1 MHGYVRQLF
10 GTLSR
15 DGIDRNN
22 MIAVFLMGALPA
34 VGGTTISVILYAS
47 LVWAI
52 PSLALG
58 RFEFRLTRSD
68 RMLAWAFTIFAVA
81 IVVTALAGD
90 RPQLAPRKLV
100 WLLGFLSPWVV
111 IPRLR
116 AGSGG
121 NYLVPYVTG
130 AAVGAIAAAVMAF
143 VQLTAF
149 GIRAEGGAGN
159 PNVFAVMSLCLMGLG
174 ALNLGGRSNRR
185 IILGLGALLF
195 GSLAVFF
202 SLTRG
207 AALIVPFMILLAVAY
222 TPGFWRSIRSWR
234 IVLSACVAIGLVIL
248 GAYLAWD
255 WRGDVTIRELEK
267 TIHGDFGNSIGE
279 RLRLWSAAVEA
290 IVRSPIWGFGI
301 QNRMDVLRPQ
311 DGTAILFPFSHPH
324 NGFLTFALDG
334 GILGLAGLVAMLSAP
349 IALALRA
356 PHDEN
361 RRLRLFMAIA
371 VTGAYVSCGM
381 TQIMF
386 NQDVM
391 DSFFILFAT
400 VLAASVPDSATQ
412 GR

>member
-10 GTLSR
+10 GTLPR